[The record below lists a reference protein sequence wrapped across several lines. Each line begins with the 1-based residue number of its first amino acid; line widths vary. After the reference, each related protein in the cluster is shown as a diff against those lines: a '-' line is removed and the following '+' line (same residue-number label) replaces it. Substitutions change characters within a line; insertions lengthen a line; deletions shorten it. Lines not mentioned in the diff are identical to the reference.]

1 MYIKI
6 SNLIDLKG
14 IADYKGLD
22 LDMIHSGTQL
32 YPEGTN
38 EAYFYYN
45 GDMLTHEDIVEI
57 DEATY
62 NGVKQNEIN
71 KITGESMPEKIKR
84 LEIENTA
91 LLSQQAAMSADF
103 QAFMDMYFEQ
113 NPTA

>member
-1 MYIKI
+1 
-6 SNLIDLKG
+6 
-14 IADYKGLD
+14 
-22 LDMIHSGTQL
+22 MIHSGTQL

-71 KITGESMPEKIKR
+71 KIQVNRCLKR
-84 LEIENTA
+84 LRDWKSRIP
-91 LLSQQAAMSADF
+91 L
-103 QAFMDMYFEQ
+103 Y
-113 NPTA
+113 